1 MRTVDEIDPKKIMIA
16 DVPKNAFDQLN
27 EKSRLNAFRV
37 GGGVLTS
44 TNRTNYAHF
53 FNYREGDVIM
63 TMKHYIILYE
73 KFLVFF
79 AFY

>member
-63 TMKHYIILYE
+63 TMRHYTVLHYFII
-73 KFLVFF
+73 
-79 AFY
+79 AF